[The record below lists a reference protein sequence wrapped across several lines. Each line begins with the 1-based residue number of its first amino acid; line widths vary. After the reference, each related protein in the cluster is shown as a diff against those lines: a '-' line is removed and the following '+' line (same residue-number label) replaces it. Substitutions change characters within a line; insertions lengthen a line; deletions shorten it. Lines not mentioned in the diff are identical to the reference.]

1 MSLRIGLDIYEALTA
16 RPLPGGAEGRVL
28 PLLAPNGAV
37 EKPLVT
43 YRSAAVAG
51 EYTKDGCYDD
61 RGTVE
66 VSCLASTYREAVELA
81 VAVRLRLTEC
91 PGVGIEAQLTG
102 AEDRFALDADAFVV
116 ELSFL
121 VRSRPDTTDGEVGQ
135 P

>member
-1 MSLRIGLDIYEALTA
+1 MSLRIGLEIYEALTG
-16 RPLPGGAEGRVL
+16 RPLPGEAHKRVF

-37 EKPLVT
+37 QKPFVA

-66 VSCLASTYREAVELA
+66 VACLGSTYREAVELA

-102 AEDRFALDADAFVV
+102 AADRFAPDADAFAVD
-116 ELSFL
+116 LSFL
-121 VRSRPDTTDGEVGQ
+121 IRSHPDTVAGEGVA